1 MGDPIPLSFVRCEGL
16 CENCPVARH
25 TQRQQPDGASSSQGS
40 ERPPSEPSQGCPSV
54 TNLAGH
60 RVEVLCDD
68 GIWRAGRV
76 ISWGG
81 KADNGEEGVLRV
93 AFDPVRPDDANGA
106 GPITG
111 SKKRSCPEQTETG
124 STSAPKLAKVG
135 AFSAAQKPA
144 VVGTPQTLTP
154 PAEQHDTPPRNK
166 PDNGGS
172 EQPLACVA
180 GGIVSGHTR
189 FDSRNASRGSAV
201 GERSS
206 GGKQGQGPAKPRGVG
221 SNSGLAI
228 LARVAETEAARKGP
242 GTGPGTARQDTMEHL
257 TSTAADV
264 LRRGLGGPKPL
275 QPLWNGA
282 STQVP
287 ALKKVEKVGANPSHP
302 MHQNPPSKSH
312 LAQRN

>member
-1 MGDPIPLSFVRCEGL
+1 MGDPIPLSFVRCEGQ

-68 GIWRAGRV
+68 GVWRAGTV

-106 GPITG
+106 GPSTG
-111 SKKRSCPEQTETG
+111 AKKRSCPEQTETG
-124 STSAPKLAKVG
+124 STSAPKLVKVG

-144 VVGTPQTLTP
+144 VAGTPQTLTP
-154 PAEQHDTPPRNK
+154 PEQHDTPPRNK
-166 PDNGGS
+166 PENGGG
-172 EQPLACVA
+172 EQPLASFA
-180 GGIVSGHTR
+180 GGIASGQTR
-189 FDSRNASRGSAV
+189 SDSRNASRGSAV
-201 GERSS
+201 GGRRP
-206 GGKQGQGPAKPRGVG
+206 GGKQGQEPRGVG
-221 SNSGLAI
+221 ANSALAI

-242 GTGPGTARQDTMEHL
+242 ARKDTMTHL

-264 LRRGLGGPKPL
+264 LLQGLDSNNNNKVARTSGLKPM

-282 STQVP
+282 RTQVP
-287 ALKKVEKVGANPSHP
+287 ALKKADKVGAN
-302 MHQNPPSKSH
+302 
-312 LAQRN
+312 R